1 MKIEEIKLIEPIVE
15 LKSEFLAMTE
25 EFKTEGSY
33 IIDGIGIIDKDNFED
48 SVRRAKDHAK
58 GIGLPQG
65 WVPANTYWLVCQRRI
80 IGTCDIRHRLTEALR
95 KFGGH
100 IGYAI
105 RPLERGKGY
114 GSQMLALALEKA
126 QALGIKQVLVT
137 CADNNIASVRVIEK
151 NGGKLADKI
160 PSEKRESLTR
170 RYWIDL

>member
-1 MKIEEIKLIEPIVE
+1 MPT
-15 LKSEFLAMTE
+15 S
-25 EFKTEGSY
+25 
-33 IIDGIGIIDKDNFED
+33 
-48 SVRRAKDHAK
+48 
-58 GIGLPQG
+58 
-65 WVPANTYWLVCQRRI
+65 TYWLLCQGRI
-80 IGTCDIRHRLTEALR
+80 IGTCDLRHRLTEVLR
-95 KFGGH
+95 EFGGH

-114 GSQMLALALEKA
+114 GSQMLGLALEKA

-160 PSEKRESLTR
+160 PSKKRESLTR

>member
-25 EFKTEGSY
+25 EFKTEGGY
-33 IIDGIGIIDKDNFED
+33 IIDGIGSIDKDNFED

-65 WVPANTYWLVCQRRI
+65 WVPANTYWLVCQGRI
-80 IGTCDIRHRLTEALR
+80 IGTCDLRHRLTEALR

-100 IGYAI
+100 IGFAI

-114 GSQMLALALEKA
+114 GSQMLGLALEKA

-151 NGGKLADKI
+151 NGGKLVDKI